1 MNGIN
6 GNWGNCQWSKSHKL
20 DLRGKKC
27 HNSTCEDL
35 GTHLCCCIWLL
46 LEYSSSYWFQKGRK
60 MKACLWQRRDGNL
73 LHLRDKGMDWLI
85 HILVCLTK
93 CFMWTMPTL
102 KRGRKNPA
110 EFIWVI
116 YLSHLSKCGWLFF
129 SPWVVQADEPPS
141 LADWSHH
148 CQGTTGANHSC
159 AVTSS
164 TGMTV
169 CRVNICLQPYCR

>member
-35 GTHLCCCIWLL
+35 GTHLCCRIWLL
-46 LEYSSSYWFQKGRK
+46 SEYSSSYWFQKGRK

-93 CFMWTMPTL
+93 CFTWTMPTL

-129 SPWVVQADEPPS
+129 SPMGSTSRWASFTCWLESPLPRHN
-141 LADWSHH
+141 WSKPQL
-148 CQGTTGANHSC
+148 CS
-159 AVTSS
+159 
-164 TGMTV
+164 
-169 CRVNICLQPYCR
+169 NIFNRHDCLQSKHLPTTLL

>member
-1 MNGIN
+1 MKTGEVASEEKVRSLIEKMPQQYM
-6 GNWGNCQWSKSHKL
+6 W
-20 DLRGKKC
+20 R
-27 HNSTCEDL
+27 L
-35 GTHLCCCIWLL
+35 GQHLYCCIWLL
-46 LEYSSSYWFQKGRK
+46 SGYSSSYWFLKGSK
-60 MKACLWQRRDGNL
+60 MKACLSQRRDGNL

-93 CFMWTMPTL
+93 CFTWTMPTL

-116 YLSHLSKCGWLFF
+116 YLSHLSKCGWFF
-129 SPWVVQADEPPS
+129 FFFFLPLWVALADELPS
-141 LADWSHH
+141 LADWSCHL
-148 CQGTTGANHSC
+148 QGTTGANHSC